1 MSQPDTRGLKIG
13 PFWIRPGLTRLNVAA
28 VWVASF
34 TTISLTVF
42 FSLITPYVLVEIAQ
56 IPSDRQGQVTGYLN
70 VVRELLV
77 ICLVAFAGA
86 WSDQVGRR
94 RVFVLGFLLLALGYL
109 VFPLAAN
116 ELQLYVFMLP
126 FALGVAV
133 APVMLS
139 TTIQDTP
146 QEVSRGKWLGTNNL
160 LQGLGVVVLA
170 TFVLG
175 RGPQWFTG
183 LGYDPVWA
191 GRLSLWSAATLCA
204 LAGLFMWIG
213 MPGPGPGA
221 ERKENLFRRF
231 GEGVREGLQNP
242 RLAVAFGGAFIGRG
256 DLVVVG
262 SFLTLWITRYG
273 IDAGLSTADATGR
286 AFMIFGI
293 VQIAALSWAFFI
305 GLIADRCN
313 RLTAL
318 CIALTLASVGYT
330 AMGQASDPLSS
341 GIIPLA
347 ILLGVGEVSVIVTAG
362 SLLGQEAKA
371 QIRGA
376 VVGVFNLMGGVGI
389 IVVSGVGGWIF
400 DHLGRTTPFL
410 MMGGLNA
417 LLLLIGL
424 YVRLR
429 AGEPGPENTARDPVH
444 ETT

>member
-1 MSQPDTRGLKIG
+1 MPEPDTRGLKIG
-13 PFWIRPGLTRLNVAA
+13 PFWIRPGLTRLNVVA
-28 VWVASF
+28 VFVASF
-34 TTISLTVF
+34 TTVSLTVF
-42 FSLITPYVLVEIAQ
+42 FSLITPYVLEEIAK
-56 IPSDRQGQVTGYLN
+56 IPSQRQGQVTGYLN
-70 VVRELLV
+70 VARELLV

-86 WSDQVGRR
+86 WSDQVGRKL
-94 RVFVLGFLLLALGYL
+94 VYTLGFMLLAAGYL
-109 VFPLAAN
+109 LFPLASN
-116 ELQLYVFMLP
+116 EWQLYVYMIP
-126 FALGVAV
+126 FAVGVAV

-170 TFVLG
+170 TFTLG
-175 RGPQWFTG
+175 KGPEWFTG

-191 GRLSLWSAATLCA
+191 GRLSLWTAAGICL

-221 ERKENLFRRF
+221 DRKENLFKRF

-262 SFLTLWITRYG
+262 SFLTLWITRTG
-273 IDAGLSTADATGR
+273 IDQGLTTAEATGR

-293 VQIAALSWAFFI
+293 VQIAALCWAFFM
-305 GLIADRCN
+305 GMIADRVN

-318 CIALTLASVGYT
+318 CIALTLASVGYS
-330 AMGQASDPLSS
+330 AMGQAADPYS
-341 GIIPLA
+341 GFIFPLA
-347 ILLGVGEVSVIVTAG
+347 ILLGVGEVSVIVSAG

-371 QIRGA
+371 RIRGA

-389 IVVSGVGGWIF
+389 IVVSGVGGLIF
-400 DHLGRTTPFL
+400 DKIGRTMPFT
-410 MMGGLNA
+410 MMGALNA
-417 LLLLIGL
+417 LLLLAAL
-424 YVRLR
+424 YVRWR
-429 AGEPGPENTARDPVH
+429 AGEPQETPEAAIEKV
-444 ETT
+444 